1 MRKSIKRTLSAVVAA
16 TFISVMPAAAS
27 AEEID
32 VGLSGGFIDDTDGKF
47 YSIEADGA
55 VSAEWDGSIATE
67 YAGGAGKASNPYLIA
82 NGQQLAYLAQQVDA
96 GTDYSGVFF
105 KLTADI
111 LLNDDVDDEPNEWN
125 AIGKQ
130 TTINGKNA
138 WFQGTFDGANHK
150 IIGIYQN
157 EENPWG
163 GLFSWVGDNGTVK
176 NVGVTDGIISCR
188 GLNVG
193 GICGNNCGTISN
205 CYNTIRIIIS
215 I

>member
-1 MRKSIKRTLSAVVAA
+1 MDNKANKSYIFRRITSLMMSAVVAA
-16 TFISVMPAAAS
+16 TCISVMPASAS

-32 VGLSGGFIDDTDGKF
+32 VGLSGGVIDDTDGKF

-67 YAGGAGKASNPYLIA
+67 YAGGAGTSSNPYQIA
-82 NGQQLAYLAQQVDA
+82 NGQQLAYLAQQVNA

-111 LLNDDVDDEPNEWN
+111 LLNDDVDVEPNEWN
-125 AIGKQ
+125 AIGSQ
-130 TTINGKNA
+130 SILINGKNA

-157 EENPWG
+157 EENRCG
-163 GLFSWVGDNGTVK
+163 GLFAWVGDNGSVK
-176 NVGVTDGIISCR
+176 NVGVTDGKI
-188 GLNVG
+188 
-193 GICGNNCGTISN
+193 
-205 CYNTIRIIIS
+205 
-215 I
+215 